1 MGFIRKIFGDNQEK
15 EDQINKFESKTLFE
29 KRVQLEAKSDDLV
42 QEIQRIEKQIDTL
55 VESSKGTNPS
65 EKRRIA
71 SRIKTLQE
79 KKAFKEDAL
88 FSVEQEL
95 RAVSGIEIVR
105 EGDKIPEMGVTSE
118 INAEQMEKDLIDR
131 RLKAQEREEKINT
144 VTSKISATIK
154 PTEHDSDS
162 DEILDMLN
170 ELDEGNLEP
179 DYVKEKLSKN
189 VE

>member
-1 MGFIRKIFGDNQEK
+1 MGIIRKIFGDSNEK

-42 QEIQRIEKQIDTL
+42 QEIQKIEKQIDAL

-105 EGDKIPEMGVTSE
+105 EGDKIPEMGVTSK
-118 INAEQMEKDLIDR
+118 INAEKMEKDLIDR
-131 RLKAQEREEKINT
+131 RLKAQEREEKIST

-154 PTEHDSDS
+154 PAEHDSDS